1 MSTET
6 NEVNYNDTQIFND
19 TLASEV
25 KNDQINYN
33 DNKVLDAL
41 KLNSNQKKIGIT
53 KSLIFTIIAV
63 FVFFVPIN
71 INGKTDITF
80 GIIYRS
86 IENLLGVFGIWLICI
101 GVIVTNGIFS
111 IYGKLICKDES
122 SKIYRYYEEDS
133 VVHIILYIFGAIVS
147 TMYVFNMSFGT
158 VFPDI
163 IIGSHTAGSVI
174 PVAISVSWIIPV
186 SSLFMPFLLNYGI
199 IDFVGSLMEPLMRP
213 VFKVPGRS
221 AVNAIASFV
230 SSSSVG
236 VLITSKLY
244 KDGVYTD
251 KEAAIIA
258 TGFSAVSVGFAYMVI
273 DTAGLAEKFIPI
285 YFTAMLITLIVS
297 FFMSR
302 VPPLSKLPSSYKDG
316 RIQAAE
322 DLQSSASSEAGV
334 LKLGMERAVKK
345 AFVAPNL
352 FREIGSS
359 LVDGYFVLPKVVSLL
374 TAVGTL
380 AMIIANYTPIFN
392 WIGLAF
398 EPILRI
404 LQVPD
409 AAIIAPSLPVGI
421 AEMFLPVLMIADKV
435 DILTEAARYMVVTV
449 SMVQIIFFSETVV
462 VIMSTRIPINLKQL
476 IICFFLRTI
485 IAIPITA
492 VFMHLMF

>member
-1 MSTET
+1 MGTDT
-6 NEVNYNDTQIFND
+6 NEVSYNDSQIFNESLD
-19 TLASEV
+19 NKV
-25 KNDQINYN
+25 KNSQINYN

-41 KLNSNQKKIGIT
+41 NLNSNEKKIGIS
-53 KSLIFTIIAV
+53 KSLIFTIMAV
-63 FVFFVPIN
+63 FIFFVPIN

-86 IENLLGVFGIWLICI
+86 IENFLGIFGIWLICI
-101 GVIVTNGIFS
+101 GIIVNNGIFS
-111 IYGKLICKDES
+111 IYGKFICKDES
-122 SKIYRYYEEDS
+122 SKIYKYYDEDS
-133 VVHIILYIFGAIVS
+133 VVHIILYIFGAVVS
-147 TMYVFNMSFGT
+147 TMYVFNLSFGT
-158 VFPDI
+158 IFPDI
-163 IIGSHTAGSVI
+163 IIGSHTAGAVI

-213 VFKVPGRS
+213 IFKVPGRS

-244 KDGVYTD
+244 KDGVYTN

-285 YFTAMLITLIVS
+285 YFSAMLITLIVS

-302 VPPLSKLPSSYKDG
+302 IPPLSKLPSFYKDG
-316 RIQAAE
+316 RVQNE
-322 DLQSSASSEAGV
+322 NDLQNNLKTQEGII
-334 LKLGMERAVKK
+334 KLGVERAVKK
-345 AFVAPNL
+345 AFIAPDL
-352 FREIGSS
+352 LKEIGSS
-359 LVDGYFVLPKVVSLL
+359 LMDGYFVLPKVVSLL

-380 AMIIANYTPIFN
+380 AMIIANYTPVFN
-392 WIGLAF
+392 WIGFAF
-398 EPILRI
+398 EPILRV

-409 AAIIAPSLPVGI
+409 ASIISPSLSVGI
-421 AEMFLPVLMIADKV
+421 AEMFLPVLMIADKI
-435 DILTEAARYMVVTV
+435 DILTEASRYMVVTV

-462 VIMSTRIPINLKQL
+462 VIMSTKIPINLKQL
-476 IICFFLRTI
+476 IICFFLRTL
-485 IAIPITA
+485 IAIPVTA

>member
-1 MSTET
+1 MSTGT
-6 NEVNYNDTQIFND
+6 NKVSYNDSKIFNE
-19 TLASEV
+19 SQSSKI

-33 DNKVLDAL
+33 DNKVLDTL
-41 KLNSNQKKIGIT
+41 TLNSSEKKIGII
-53 KSLIFTIIAV
+53 KSSIFTIIAI
-63 FVFFVPIN
+63 FIFFVPIN

-86 IENLLGVFGIWLICI
+86 IENILGNFGIWLICI
-101 GVIVTNGIFS
+101 GVIVTNGFLS
-111 IYGKLICKDES
+111 IYGKFICKNKS
-122 SKIYRYYEEDS
+122 NIIFKYYDEDS
-133 VVHIILYIFGAIVS
+133 IIHIILYIFGAVVS
-147 TMYVFNMSFGT
+147 TMYVFNLSFGT
-158 VFPDI
+158 PFPNI
-163 IIGSHTAGSVI
+163 IIGSHTAGAVI

-186 SSLFMPFLLNYGI
+186 SSLFMPFLLNYGV

-213 VFKVPGRS
+213 IFKVPGRS

-251 KEAAIIA
+251 KEATIIA

-273 DTAGLAEKFIPI
+273 DTAKLSEKFIPI
-285 YFTAMLITLIVS
+285 YFSAMFITLIVS

-302 VPPLSKLPSSYKDG
+302 IPPLSKIPSIYKNGKVQGEDDLENKTNSEDG
-316 RIQAAE
+316 II
-322 DLQSSASSEAGV
+322 
-334 LKLGMERAVKK
+334 KLGMERAIKK
-345 AFVAPNL
+345 AFVAPSL
-352 FREIGSS
+352 FKEIKSS
-359 LVDGYFVLPKVVSLL
+359 LIDGYFVLPKVVSLL

-380 AMIIANYTPIFN
+380 AMIIANYTPIFS

-398 EPILRI
+398 EPILKI

-435 DILTEAARYMVVTV
+435 DFLTEASRYMVVTV

-462 VIMSTRIPINLKQL
+462 VIMSTKIPINLKQL

-492 VFMHLMF
+492 IFMHLMF